1 MPMPLAIPANKRMTY
16 QRLKGKFGKN
26 NSKVVMILNKV
37 PSIRARHVKR
47 WGTNIAI
54 NEPRK

>member
-26 NSKVVMILNKV
+26 KSKVVMILNKV
-37 PSIRARHVKR
+37 PSIKARHVKR
-47 WGTNIAI
+47 CR
-54 NEPRK
+54 E